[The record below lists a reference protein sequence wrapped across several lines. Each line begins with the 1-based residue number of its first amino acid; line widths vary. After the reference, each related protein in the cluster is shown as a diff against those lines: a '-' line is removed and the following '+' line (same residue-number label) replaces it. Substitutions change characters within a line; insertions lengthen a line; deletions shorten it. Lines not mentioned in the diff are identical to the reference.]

1 MVLSLALC
9 LKESLN
15 QEQAAIELE
24 KHVFKLIKSGHTTAD
39 LGGSYKTSEIFKL
52 LKNNY
57 L

>member
-9 LKESLN
+9 LKSLN

-24 KHVFKLIKSGHTTAD
+24 KHVFKLIKSGHTTD
-39 LGGSYKTSEIFKL
+39 LGGSHKTSEIFKL